1 MCTKNKIIHKT
12 RTTQKNCLNYSRFK
26 DERCQ
31 RNTHEKK
38 FQTHVYPREKILDS
52 RSSHEKKIRTHDVP
66 TRKNVGP
73 TKYPQEKLWDQQS
86 THEKKFQSHEIPTRK
101 NSEPTTAR
109 WHDGT
114 GPTRLT
120 LTRDPWNLTHSPYIY
135 SLVHKR
141 CLLTYGPK
149 SQQSLLT

>member
-1 MCTKNKIIHKT
+1 M
-12 RTTQKNCLNYSRFK
+12 QKNYLNYSRFK

-38 FQTHVYPREKILDS
+38 FQTHVYLREKILDP
-52 RSSHEKKIRTHDVP
+52 RSTYEKKIRTHDVP
-66 TRKNVGP
+66 TRKSYGP
-73 TKYPQEKLWDQQS
+73 TKYPREKLRDQRS

-109 WHDGT
+109 WHDGM
-114 GPTRLT
+114 GPTRLK
-120 LTRDPWNLTHSPYIY
+120 LTQDPQNLTHSPYIY
-135 SLVHKR
+135 SLVDKR
-141 CLLTYGPK
+141 CLLTYVPK